1 MKYKYIISPN
11 KPRKKIKYIIANRSS
26 SASKPNENQL
36 AKNLKSIS
44 SISSISLELIDD
56 NNIKPSK
63 KPKYKIIINP
73 CINKDIKPNI
83 NNKTIKNNENSKQIS
98 LTRRMGKQ
106 PQINDRHILDLKT
119 KYFKPF
125 EKNLLIAE
133 LLDKLVI
140 YIECEMI
147 DCTYDPLKKSHMFR
161 SLSLK
166 KASRAIRNYP
176 YQINTVSDAIQVHGV
191 GEGTLKR
198 VAEILR
204 TGTLI
209 ELKMDVSES
218 SKAITELCTI
228 SGIGHVFAKKIVNK
242 YLSTKP
248 KDQKIVDYI
257 LEIYRNTP
265 MEIESISGFSHNMS
279 IGFRYYEDLLERM
292 SRDKIKGFIKML
304 KELIQDINPNFVVKC
319 CGSYR
324 RKKQTIGD
332 IDILVM
338 DPANKDW
345 IDIVMRKDGYF
356 AKIIGKLRKL
366 NIVVDVISYGSSK
379 FMGICMVDGKARH
392 IDILYVPRDSYVYG
406 LCYFT
411 GSDMLNRL
419 VRAISIRRG
428 YCLNNWGMYQ
438 IKDGTR
444 RRKFGEYADK
454 TVNNII
460 RLKDPHAPEKYLT
473 GYKIPV
479 ASEKEIFD
487 ILGLKYLDPIDRE

>member
-1 MKYKYIISPN
+1 MKYKYIINPN
-11 KPRKKIKYIIANRSS
+11 KPPNKIKYIIKINNA
-26 SASKPNENQL
+26 ENQIESFPI
-36 AKNLKSIS
+36 NNDSIS
-44 SISSISLELIDD
+44 TNEYT
-56 NNIKPSK
+56 K
-63 KPKYKIIINP
+63 KPKYRIILNPSIN
-73 CINKDIKPNI
+73 NNNNSKPNSDNSNTII
-83 NNKTIKNNENSKQIS
+83 NNKSNQIS
-98 LTRRMGKQ
+98 LTKRMGKQ
-106 PQINDRHILDLKT
+106 SQINDKYILDLKK

-133 LLDKLVI
+133 TLDKLVV
-140 YIECEMI
+140 YIECEML
-147 DCTYDPLKKSHMFR
+147 DCTYEPLKKSHMFR

-191 GEGTLKR
+191 GDGTLKR
-198 VAEILR
+198 IAEILK

-218 SKAITELCTI
+218 SKAITELCTV
-228 SGIGHVFAKKIVNK
+228 SGIGHVFAKKLVNK

-248 KDQKIVDYI
+248 NDQKIVNYI
-257 LEIYRNTP
+257 LDIYHNTP
-265 MEIESISGFSHNMS
+265 MEIESIPGFSHNMS

-292 SRDKIKGFIKML
+292 SRDQIKGFIKML
-304 KELIQDINPNFVVKC
+304 KNIIQEINPNFVVKC

-345 IDIVMRKDGYF
+345 IDIIMRKDGYF
-356 AKIIGKLRKL
+356 PKIIGKLRQL
-366 NIVVDVISYGSSK
+366 NIIVDIISYGSSK
-379 FMGICMVDGKARH
+379 FMGICMVNGKARH
-392 IDILYVPRDSYVYG
+392 IDILYVPKDSYIYA
-406 LCYFT
+406 LFYFT

-428 YCLNNWGMYQ
+428 YCVNNWGMYQ

-444 RRKFGEYADK
+444 HRKFGDYIDK